1 MDAVLAIFVWANSAI
16 DNVIKIIKIESLV
29 FFWIKYASQKTFAT
43 LSTYQE
49 MERLQS
55 SSHVKIY
62 FYKKKKI
69 KNQKIKIFILSLY
82 EHGSPIRKE

>member
-1 MDAVLAIFVWANSAI
+1 MDAVLAIFVWANSTI
-16 DNVIKIIKIESLV
+16 DNVIKIIKIESSV

-62 FYKKKKI
+62 LSFLQKKKK
-69 KNQKIKIFILSLY
+69 K
-82 EHGSPIRKE
+82 